1 MEEVKVKII
10 HEKCEKSAA
19 NDTKLPK
26 NAYLITYVVEDKLTY
41 DIAMADGK
49 VELFDHY
56 WDTYKEGLQSISW
69 TKGNVN
75 PRQWNSMNPTPP
87 KKKVTKKP
95 RKKDE

>member
-1 MEEVKVKII
+1 MKVLVQDCNLEKDNNKELPVSAYIVEYVK
-10 HEKCEKSAA
+10 
-19 NDTKLPK
+19 D
-26 NAYLITYVVEDKLTY
+26 DKVLH
-41 DIAMADGK
+41 DIVIAGHNGT
-49 VELFDHY
+49 VGIFDHY

-75 PRQWNSMNPTPP
+75 PRQWNSINSIPP